1 MIHSIGDSH
10 SDFTFRGIPGVAI
23 HHLGPLTMKRAAHAD
38 DYFLNE
44 GVREIGLLPSD
55 TLIVSAGE
63 GDVRCFL
70 KPELDAKQIT
80 PAALLPPLVDRYLD
94 RVRGL
99 EVNGA
104 RVGVLSITPPVTYTA
119 VHAFRQVNTYQF
131 PPTGTD
137 AERAE
142 YTRVLNDLLA
152 HGCQTRGL
160 LFIDT
165 YSEYVDDDGMLIA
178 EQSDGQVH
186 IGDTSQVHVL
196 LIRMGLLHE

>member
-10 SDFTFRGIPGVAI
+10 ADFTFRGVPGVMI
-23 HHLGPLTMKRAAHAD
+23 HHLGPLTMKRAAHMD
-38 DYFLNE
+38 DYFLAT
-44 GVREIGLLPSD
+44 GVREIDLCPD
-55 TLIVSAGE
+55 DVLIVSAGE

-70 KPELDAKQIT
+70 KPELDAKRIT
-80 PAALLPPLVDRYLD
+80 PEALLAPLVATYLD
-94 RVRGL
+94 RLLAL
-99 EVNGA
+99 ETNGA
-104 RVGVLSITPPVTYTA
+104 RVGVLSITPPVTYTT
-119 VHAFRQVNTYQF
+119 VHAFRQINTYQF

-142 YTRVLNDLLA
+142 YTHVLNDLLR
-152 HGCQTRGL
+152 HGCQARGL
-160 LFIDT
+160 LFVDT

-186 IGDTSQVHVL
+186 IGDTEQVHVL

>member
-10 SDFTFRGIPGVAI
+10 ADFTFRGIPGVTI

-38 DYFLNE
+38 DYFLAS
-44 GVREIGLLPSD
+44 GVREIGLCPED

-70 KPELDAKQIT
+70 KPELDAKQMT
-80 PAALLPPLVDRYLD
+80 PTALLAPLVDCYLD
-94 RVRGL
+94 RVL
-99 EVNGA
+99 TLDVNGA

-137 AERAE
+137 EERAE
-142 YTRVLNDLLA
+142 YTRVLNDLLRQ
-152 HGCQTRGL
+152 GCQTRGL
-160 LFIDT
+160 IFVDT

-196 LIRMGLLHE
+196 LIRMGLLHG